1 LPFDWSKSY
10 NDNKKEAVAT
20 FEREY
25 VTQLLNRSGGNL
37 VQAANAGRCDRK
49 RLGELVKKH
58 KLQAV
63 RLAVMDKPPITQRS
77 DI

>member
-1 LPFDWSKSY
+1 MDWNKSY

-37 VQAANAGRCDRK
+37 VQAAKQGRCDRK

-63 RLAVMDKPPITQRS
+63 RFAVMDKPPVTQRS
-77 DI
+77 DV